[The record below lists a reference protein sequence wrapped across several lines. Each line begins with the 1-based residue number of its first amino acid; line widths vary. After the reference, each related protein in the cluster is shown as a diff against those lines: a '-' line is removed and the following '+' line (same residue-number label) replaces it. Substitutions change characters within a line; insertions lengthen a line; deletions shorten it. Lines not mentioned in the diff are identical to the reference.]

1 VKSIILCASSAPVDP
16 SLTARAVVCAPPAID
31 FAINPPDICSRSC
44 KFVLVFVP
52 HVPAFS
58 PVA

>member
-1 VKSIILCASSAPVDP
+1 VNSIILCASSAPVPP
-16 SLTARAVVCAPPAID
+16 SVTAKAVVCAPPAID
-31 FAINPPDICSRSC
+31 FCINPPAICSISSRL
-44 KFVLVFVP
+44 VLVFVP